1 MDEKVGLLNKRTFNF
16 YTPVFV
22 GLNAVLRSRATCRL
36 QPAEQAHL
44 ADAPNIVLYET
55 SLNSNILKMNDLIS
69 SAVAL
74 MTTFAELINQ

>member
-1 MDEKVGLLNKRTFNF
+1 MSAA
-16 YTPVFV
+16 TPKWKPEAAHA
-22 GLNAVLRSRATCRL
+22 GRAPCRL

-44 ADAPNIVLYET
+44 TDAPNIVLYET